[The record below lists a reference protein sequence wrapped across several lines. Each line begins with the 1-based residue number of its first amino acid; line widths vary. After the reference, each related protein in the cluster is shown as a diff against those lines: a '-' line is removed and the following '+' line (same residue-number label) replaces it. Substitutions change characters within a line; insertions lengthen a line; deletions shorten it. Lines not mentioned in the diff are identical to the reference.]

1 MTIQRRARK
10 RPAAVQRQDEPR
22 IPRRILV
29 VIQTTGKVRCPR
41 KWSEMGMEA
50 CAGIQERD
58 AGGCIVERCAFF
70 GFGAVFQAEA
80 TKAKTP
86 TVAPK
91 PVPAAK
97 LRQVAD
103 AFDAGAGDFSGADDG
118 LQD

>member
-1 MTIQRRARK
+1 MTTQRRAWK

-29 VIQTTGKVRCPR
+29 VIQTVGKVRCPR
-41 KWSEMGMEA
+41 KWSEMAMES

-58 AGGCIVERCAFF
+58 PAGCVAEKCAFY
-70 GFGAVFQAEA
+70 GFGVLFQAEA

-103 AFDAGAGDFSGADDG
+103 AFETGAGDFSEADSE